1 MPHTRRKPRM
11 NLTAKSIKVSL
22 VLAPAQ
28 FAHLVVPVG
37 AGRQPFRIKM
47 EDGPVVSGELNP
59 KSLRKVAAT
68 IAEHG
73 VDGVAVIMQGK
84 LGAGDVI
91 IEAGLSAQVKA
102 ALKDG

>member
-1 MPHTRRKPRM
+1 
-11 NLTAKSIKVSL
+11 
-22 VLAPAQ
+22 
-28 FAHLVVPVG
+28 
-37 AGRQPFRIKM
+37 
-47 EDGPVVSGELNP
+47 
-59 KSLRKVAAT
+59 LRKVAAT

>member
-1 MPHTRRKPRM
+1 MPRSRRGS
-11 NLTAKSIKVSL
+11 LT
-22 VLAPAQ
+22 
-28 FAHLVVPVG
+28 
-37 AGRQPFRIKM
+37 
-47 EDGPVVSGELNP
+47 P

-91 IEAGLSAQVKA
+91 IEAGLSAQVNA